1 MMLRPEDYIRE
12 VLADREKERLKREKR
27 KQVKARK
34 NIRMQN
40 IFSAMGGGDSEAVSE
55 ADQALADKHIS
66 MKVKKENIEVKACLI
81 QSQERLET
89 EEEVLKRKAAEEAK
103 AEADKKA
110 RKKPAAKGGKEED

>member
-1 MMLRPEDYIRE
+1 
-12 VLADREKERLKREKR
+12 
-27 KQVKARK
+27 
-34 NIRMQN
+34 
-40 IFSAMGGGDSEAVSE
+40 
-55 ADQALADKHIS
+55 